1 MNIVKFEEKVIEIIN
16 NSNFFKTCKEHNNCN
31 SPSTGGIECSTLCS
45 HDRYNYSIHADEIRK
60 LMQFSLHGET
70 TFNFNVSADT
80 YDELF
85 SLTFKILK
93 SYITSVS
100 KTKEETSEEG
110 KGE

>member
-1 MNIVKFEEKVIEIIN
+1 MNITKF
-16 NSNFFKTCKEHNNCN
+16 
-31 SPSTGGIECSTLCS
+31 
-45 HDRYNYSIHADEIRK
+45 
-60 LMQFSLHGET
+60 
-70 TFNFNVSADT
+70 ADT

-93 SYITSVS
+93 SYITGVS

>member
-1 MNIVKFEEKVIEIIN
+1 MDITKFEEKVVEIIE
-16 NSNFFKTCKEHNNCN
+16 NSNLFKDYKK
-31 SPSTGGIECSTLCS
+31 CS
-45 HDRYNYSIHADEIRK
+45 RYYYYLNVDETRK
-60 LMQFSLHGET
+60 TMQFNLACET
-70 TFNFNVSADT
+70 QFNFSVSADT

-93 SYITSVS
+93 SYIAGVS

>member
-1 MNIVKFEEKVIEIIN
+1 MNITKFEEKVVEIIE
-16 NSNFFKTCKEHNNCN
+16 NSNLFKDYKKCSNKNPLTRDADCN
-31 SPSTGGIECSTLCS
+31 TP
-45 HDRYNYSIHADEIRK
+45 YNRSSYYYYLHVNEIHKTMEFNLDC
-60 LMQFSLHGET
+60 ET
-70 TFNFNVSADT
+70 PFNFSVSADT

>member
-16 NSNFFKTCKEHNNCN
+16 NSNFFKDYKKRSSKNPFTRDADCN
-31 SPSTGGIECSTLCS
+31 PPYNRS
-45 HDRYNYSIHADEIRK
+45 RYCYYLHVNEIHKTMEFNLDC
-60 LMQFSLHGET
+60 ET
-70 TFNFNVSADT
+70 PFNFSISADT

-85 SLTFKILK
+85 SRTFKILK